1 MFAQVIK
8 KRDLKV
14 LQACP
19 EEISRHFY
27 LGGGTA
33 LALHIGHRYS
43 QDFDF
48 FSSEEFNNEWLK
60 QALSTV
66 GILKVF
72 QDKKGTLEGMLRNS
86 RFSFFYYPYPLL
98 RPLVQFENIKL
109 ASVTDTAL
117 MKLSAL
123 SSRGSKKDFIDLYSL
138 RDSLVWKSLMR
149 NFEKK
154 YRGTGYNLYHI
165 LKSLAYFVD
174 AEAEPM
180 PRMIIPCQWPQ
191 VQDYFFHVQQQLI
204 DHYWQQSS

>member
-1 MFAQVIK
+1 MFAQVIRK
-8 KRDLKV
+8 KDLKV

-19 EEISRHFY
+19 DEVGKHFY
-27 LGGGTA
+27 LAGGTA

-48 FSSEEFNNEWLK
+48 FCADEFNNEWLK
-60 QALSTV
+60 RVLSTV

-72 QDKKGTLEGMLRNS
+72 QNKKGTLEGILRS
-86 RFSFFYYPYPLL
+86 TRFSFFHYPYPLL
-98 RPLVQFENIKL
+98 QPLVQFESIKL
-109 ASVTDTAL
+109 ASITDIAL

-123 SSRGSKKDFIDLYSL
+123 SSRGSKKDFIDLYCL

-165 LKSLAYFVD
+165 IKSLAYFGD
-174 AEAEPM
+174 ADLEPM
-180 PRMIIPCQWPQ
+180 PRMIMPCQWPEAQ
-191 VQDYFFHVQQQLI
+191 EYFLHVQQELI
-204 DHYWQQSS
+204 DHYWP